1 MSELAASNRK
11 LEMDVQRTAQELAL
25 GLKEKDGEVLQMRRT
40 LDEAV
45 MRLTRDDVVDKGLVT
60 NLIVTYHAKHR
71 SPEVLELMAKMLDF
85 SDEDKRKVGL
95 RSRRSTGSLG
105 SQGLAAEEGAADGV
119 QTSNVLELWVSF
131 LAAEESESGG
141 L

>member
-1 MSELAASNRK
+1 MSTPGTSSAHAS
-11 LEMDVQRTAQELAL
+11 QAQDAR
-25 GLKEKDGEVLQMRRT
+25 GEQ
-40 LDEAV
+40 
-45 MRLTRDDVVDKGLVT
+45 
-60 NLIVTYHAKHR
+60 
-71 SPEVLELMAKMLDF
+71 EVLELMAKMLDF